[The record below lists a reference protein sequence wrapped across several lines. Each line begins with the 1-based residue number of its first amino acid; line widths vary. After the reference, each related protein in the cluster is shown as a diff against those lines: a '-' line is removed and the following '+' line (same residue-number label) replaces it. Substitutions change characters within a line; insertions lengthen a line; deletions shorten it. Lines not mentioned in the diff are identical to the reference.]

1 MKKFLSLVLALA
13 MVFSLAAVSAHAD
26 AAQEITYSLYS
37 EPDGIDPGIT
47 NNSFAA
53 YVLANAFEGLMTY
66 DTETGSLICGEAESY
81 TVSDDGT
88 VYTFTLRDGLK
99 WSDGSDH
106 TAEDYVY
113 AIKRILDP
121 NTGAQYVDMVMAY
134 IAGAEEY
141 YAGETDDF
149 DTVGIKALD
158 DKTLEITLTSP
169 TSYFADI
176 LTMWTFSP
184 VQAATIEANG
194 DSWTSSAETYICNG
208 PFYVSEMKLGESI
221 TLSKNP
227 YYWDAEAVKLDKVTF
242 RYITDNSTALLAY
255 ESGEIDGMNVV
266 PASDYARL
274 KANDDGFVMTTSYGT
289 TYWNFNCTAEPFDN
303 VLVRKAFN
311 LAIDRYTLINDVL
324 QMDAEPAYSFIAP
337 GYVVDGIDYTDSRSD
352 YELSDEADVEA
363 AQAALAEAGYPNGE
377 GFPEITLYYYSS
389 DTVALV
395 AQALAN
401 MLETNLNI
409 SVKIENA
416 DWAVFY
422 ADVLAGNY
430 QLCAMGWSADYLHPM
445 TFLPL
450 AKGDDS
456 NNLSGWANEEYD
468 ALVEKVQTCTDPS
481 EAIEYV
487 AQADQIAGENY
498 VFLNLYFKSGTSLM
512 RPYVQGYYINA
523 SQNLY
528 LKTAYVEK

>member
-1 MKKFLSLVLALA
+1 MKKFLSLVLALV
-13 MVFSLAAVSAHAD
+13 MVFSLAAVANAD
-26 AAQEITYSLYS
+26 AVQEITYSLYS
-37 EPDGIDPGIT
+37 QPDGIDPGIT
-47 NNSFAA
+47 NNSFAS

-66 DTETGSLICGEAESY
+66 DPATQSLVCGEAESY
-81 TVSDDGT
+81 TVSEDGL
-88 VYTFTLRDGLK
+88 VYTFNLRPDLK
-99 WSDGSDH
+99 WSDGSAH
-106 TAEDYVY
+106 TAADYVY
-113 AIKRILDP
+113 AIQRILDP
-121 NTGAQYVDMVMAY
+121 NTGAQYVDLVTAY
-134 IAGAEEY
+134 IAGADAY
-141 YAGETDDF
+141 YAGETSDMAD
-149 DTVGIKALD
+149 VGIKALD
-158 DKTLEITLTSP
+158 DSTLEITLNNP
-169 TSYFADI
+169 TSYFVDV
-176 LTMWTFSP
+176 LSMWTFDP
-184 VQAATIEANG
+184 VQEATIAANG
-194 DSWTSSAETYICNG
+194 DAWTSSPETYVSNG
-208 PFYVSEMKLGESI
+208 PFYVTEMKLGESI

-227 YYWDAEAVKLDKVTF
+227 NYWDADAVTLEKVTF
-242 RYITDNSTALLAY
+242 RYITDNSTALMAY
-255 ESGEIDGMNVV
+255 ESGEIDGMNAV

-274 KANDDGFVMTTSYGT
+274 KANDDGFVVTPSYGT

-324 QMDAEPAYSFIAP
+324 QADAEPAFSFIAP
-337 GYVVDGIDYTDSRSD
+337 GYSVDGVDYTDNRSD
-352 YELSDEADVEA
+352 FGLSDEADVEA

-450 AKGDDS
+450 AKTDDA
-456 NNLSGWANEEYD
+456 NNLSGWGNAEYD
-468 ALVEKVQTCTDPS
+468 ALVEKVAVCTDPV
-481 EAIEYV
+481 EALEYV
-487 AQADQIAGENY
+487 QAADEIAGNEY
-498 VFLNLYFKSGTSLM
+498 VFLNLYFKNGTSLM
-512 RPYVQGYYINA
+512 HSNIQGYYINPSA
-523 SQNLY
+523 IMY
-528 LKTAYVEK
+528 LKLTSVVE